1 MKLKTTIYLF
11 LNKRKIETAMENE
24 ALILELEKENSNIRE
39 LIRAYDQLYH
49 DTERLLPFSC
59 PF

>member
-1 MKLKTTIYLF
+1 
-11 LNKRKIETAMENE
+11 MENE
-24 ALILELEKENSNIRE
+24 ALILELEKEKSNIRE
-39 LIRAYDQLYH
+39 LIRAYDQLFH